1 MKNRKFLLIVFCLVF
16 VGVLSLTIA
25 YATLSA
31 TLTINGGADVV
42 AATWDVHFENAVI
55 VNKLS
60 NDSLYDYE
68 VSNMAVWGCVPQA
81 GIDCIAKDSN
91 LKIDFSTSSILV
103 PGDFRSFTVDVV
115 NAGSIDAKLD
125 SFILNG
131 LNSEQEQYLNYYV
144 KYDDGTEV
152 KVGDILSVGSRKKLL
167 IVIEFDKDVIEE
179 HLPTTDQ
186 TISLSY
192 IMNYV
197 QGD

>member
-1 MKNRKFLLIVFCLVF
+1 MENMFLERSNTLFLCYNLRVMKNRKFLLIVFCLVL
-16 VGVLSLTIA
+16 VSVLSLTIA

-31 TLTINGGADVV
+31 TLTINGGVDVV
-42 AATWDVHFENAVI
+42 AATWDVHFENEAV

-68 VSNMAVWGCVPQA
+68 VSNMAIWACVPQA

-91 LKIDFSTSSILV
+91 LKINFSTSSILV
-103 PGDFRSFTVDVV
+103 PGDFRSFSVDVV

-144 KYDDGTEV
+144 
-152 KVGDILSVGSRKKLL
+152 I
-167 IVIEFDKDVIEE
+167 
-179 HLPTTDQ
+179 
-186 TISLSY
+186 
-192 IMNYV
+192 
-197 QGD
+197 

>member
-68 VSNMAVWGCVPQA
+68 VSNLAVWECVPQA
-81 GIDCIAKDSN
+81 GIDCITKDSN

-103 PGDFRSFTVDVV
+103 PGNFQSFSVDVV

-144 KYDDGTEV
+144 
-152 KVGDILSVGSRKKLL
+152 I
-167 IVIEFDKDVIEE
+167 
-179 HLPTTDQ
+179 
-186 TISLSY
+186 
-192 IMNYV
+192 
-197 QGD
+197 

>member
-31 TLTINGGADVV
+31 TLSINGGADVV
-42 AATWDVHFENAVI
+42 AATWDVHFENGVI

-68 VSNMAVWGCVPQA
+68 VSNMAVWECVPQA
-81 GIDCIAKDSN
+81 GIDCITKNSN